1 MGGGGE
7 GEGEGGVGVG
17 VGVRVG
23 GWVAKEKEEEETIL
37 IKCLCVVCEQY
48 QVCYGAAVGEIVE
61 GGGGGVRE
69 GSGRGGGHER
79 RKWKG
84 GGVREGSGR
93 GDYSHQVPVCGQY
106 QVCYGAGSG

>member
-1 MGGGGE
+1 M
-7 GEGEGGVGVG
+7 V
-17 VGVRVG
+17 
-23 GWVAKEKEEEETIL
+23 
-37 IKCLCVVCEQY
+37 Q
-48 QVCYGAAVGEIVE
+48 AVGEIVCVCV
-61 GGGGGVRE
+61 GG
-69 GSGRGGGHER
+69 GGGHER